1 MAQKNGT
8 KFKKINKFKGNKGF
22 KSAKPRFRAKRH
34 VLEDEEIKKLQEDYQ
49 NIPNPSE
56 IKTFDDFPLS
66 ELTRKGLKENKFKFP
81 TEIQKQALGP
91 ALLGK
96 DVLGA
101 AITGSGKSSINI
113 QLKH

>member
-1 MAQKNGT
+1 MAQKHVG
-8 KFKKINKFKGNKGF
+8 KFKKFNKFKGNKAIKG
-22 KSAKPRFRAKRH
+22 AKPKNKAKRH
-34 VLEDEEIKKLQEDYQ
+34 VLEDEEIKKLQDEYQ
-49 NIPNPSE
+49 NISDGRE

-66 ELTRKGLKENKFKFP
+66 DLTRKGLKENKFRFP

-101 AITGSGKSSINI
+101 AITGSG
-113 QLKH
+113 